1 MQSYDKI
8 IGDYFNLKINEEEAA
23 IIRQMYRW
31 YVEDGYGGSKIAD
44 MLNRQDLKTKRN
56 CSWSQVT
63 VCQIL
68 TNPIYT
74 GKVINGKEEIA
85 DFLTSE
91 RES

>member
-1 MQSYDKI
+1 
-8 IGDYFNLKINEEEAA
+8 
-23 IIRQMYRW
+23 
-31 YVEDGYGGSKIAD
+31 
-44 MLNRQDLKTKRN
+44 MLNRQGLKTKRN